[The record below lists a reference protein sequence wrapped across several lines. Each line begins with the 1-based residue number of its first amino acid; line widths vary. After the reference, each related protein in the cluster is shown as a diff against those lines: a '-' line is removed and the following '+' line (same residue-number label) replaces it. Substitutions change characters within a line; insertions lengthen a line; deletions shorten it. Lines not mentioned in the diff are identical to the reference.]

1 MKGRPFHPC
10 RSYVG
15 QGAFLCVF
23 LAMFLVSVPWE
34 PLCRAADQGSQAS
47 KTIVDLQPFRQTGS
61 IPIKSSRG
69 EEGRATLINL
79 NPDIND
85 WYLLQLNWGN
95 RAPA

>member
-1 MKGRPFHPC
+1 
-10 RSYVG
+10 
-15 QGAFLCVF
+15 
-23 LAMFLVSVPWE
+23 MFLVYVPWE

-61 IPIKSSRG
+61 IPIKSARG

-95 RAPA
+95 RAPAEAYHLEIANRRNQRLMLDDK